1 MRPGTA
7 ADHAQRIADAYEAVR
22 DQWIAD
28 QRYEELVKAIIANW
42 TSGNCVEYMAPLSEA
57 LVAAGRTEL
66 HRHLWTRVVKRQ
78 VATMFRVLDS
88 IDGLCP
94 VYLRLMNLDTAGF
107 VETDPAAYLK
117 PERAAAFLLQRLSAD
132 LRRWRHELVS
142 GQLATT
148 DPDQIE
154 RSLRRLEIPQIK
166 VNKLPPGNA
175 SSPTPTGDAA

>member
-1 MRPGTA
+1 MRPGSSE
-7 ADHAQRIADAYEAVR
+7 DHAQRVLDAYDAVR
-22 DQWIAD
+22 DKWIAERRHAD
-28 QRYEELVKAIIANW
+28 LVKAIIANW

-57 LVAAGRTEL
+57 LVAAGQTEL
-66 HRHLWTRVVKRQ
+66 HRHLWSRTVKRQ
-78 VATMFRVLDS
+78 VATLFHVLDS
-88 IDGLCP
+88 IDGQKP

-132 LRRWRHELVS
+132 LRRWRRELVS
-142 GQLATT
+142 ADLATT

-154 RSLRRLEIPQIK
+154 QSLQRLRMPKIK

-175 SSPTPTGDAA
+175 SEATPPGGAA